1 MWSALNLSGVSMFDT
16 LIHGGR
22 VIDGSGSPPVPGDV
36 ALTGDRI
43 AAVGRLGHAEAK
55 TRIDATGL
63 VVAPG
68 LIDAHVHGDL
78 ALFADPA
85 HEPAVRQGVTTYV
98 IGQDGVAMAPASPPT
113 LDHMRRYTAG
123 FNGNFPA
130 PGLQW
135 RGVGKYLSLF
145 DGRVAINVACLVPNG
160 NVRMEVMGLDLRP
173 PTADEL
179 ARMRRMVREGM
190 EEGAVGLSSGLD
202 YIPSLYADAAE
213 LGALCQEIAPF
224 DGVYVTHMRGYAPHT
239 IEASTDEVRRIGQLG
254 GCRVHISHFN
264 SLAEQAIPLMDAM
277 ERAGAQV
284 TFDLYC
290 YLYGS
295 TILGMIALPPEAM
308 AGGVDAT
315 LARLREPA
323 IRPRVR
329 EWIANPRGD
338 LTRVRLGSVP
348 ADGYRHLE
356 GHTLGE
362 AVAMTGKAMPDLIV
376 DLLLATET
384 ATNGIVPHNPRRT
397 EADIEALMRNRRMT
411 AGSDGIFV
419 GGRPHPRGTGCFARY
434 LGHYVRT
441 GVWRLEEAVM
451 KCSRQVA
458 RAHGLK
464 DRGLLA
470 AGMAAD
476 VIAFE
481 PAAVRDRSTFAD
493 GKALA
498 EGMRHVFVNGE
509 AVLLNGARTAAR
521 PGRGL
526 RRG

>member
-1 MWSALNLSGVSMFDT
+1 MFDI

-22 VIDGSGSPPVPGDV
+22 IIDGSGSAPFPGDV

-43 AAVGRLGHAEAK
+43 AAVGRLGDAEA
-55 TRIDATGL
+55 TARIDATGL

-78 ALFADPA
+78 ALFADPL
-85 HEPAVRQGVTTYV
+85 HEPAVRQGATTYI
-98 IGQDGVAMAPASPPT
+98 IGQDGVAMAPASAPT
-113 LDHMRRYTAG
+113 LDYMRRYTAG
-123 FNGNFPA
+123 FNGNFPT
-130 PGLQW
+130 PGRAW
-135 RGVGKYLSLF
+135 DGVGEYLSQV
-145 DGRVAINVACLVPNG
+145 DRRVAINVACLVPNG
-160 NVRMEVMGLDLRP
+160 NVRMEVMGLEQRP

-179 ARMRRMVREGM
+179 VRMRRLVREGM

-213 LGALCQEIAPF
+213 LGGLCQEIAPF

-239 IEASTDEVRRIGQLG
+239 IETSMDEVRRIGELG
-254 GCRVHISHFN
+254 GCRLHISHLN

-277 ERAGAQV
+277 ERAGARV

-315 LARLREPA
+315 LARLRDPA
-323 IRPRVR
+323 IRPKVR
-329 EWIANPRGD
+329 EWVANPRFD
-338 LTRVRLGSVP
+338 LNRVRLGSVP
-348 ADGYRHLE
+348 ADEYRHLE
-356 GHTLGE
+356 GQTLAE
-362 AVAMTGKAMPDLIV
+362 AVDLTKKPLADLIV
-376 DLLLATET
+376 DVLVATEM
-384 ATNGIVPHNPRRT
+384 ATNAIVPHNPRRT
-397 EADIEALMRNRRMT
+397 EKDIDALMRDRRMT

-441 GVWRLEEAVM
+441 GVWTLEDAVM
-451 KCSRQVA
+451 KCSRQA
-458 RAHGLK
+458 AQAHGLK
-464 DRGLLA
+464 GRGLLA

-476 VIAFE
+476 VIAFD

-498 EGMRHVFVNGE
+498 EGMRHVFVNGA
-509 AVLLNGARTAAR
+509 AVLMNGERTDAR